1 MSFLLYCSIT
11 IHLYKPF
18 CFLLFANES
27 IVCFFTAS
35 EPDDK
40 DFVLYELLKPP
51 KDAAY

>member
-1 MSFLLYCSIT
+1 MSFLQYCSIT

-18 CFLLFANES
+18 CFLLFAKES
-27 IVCFFTAS
+27 IVLFTAS
-35 EPDDK
+35 EPGDK

>member
-1 MSFLLYCSIT
+1 MKASLY
-11 IHLYKPF
+11 
-18 CFLLFANES
+18 
-27 IVCFFTAS
+27 FFTAS